1 MGTSKSALFTTD
13 QNDLAQMAKA
23 LSHPARL
30 AIVEFLAKQN
40 ACFTGDLVAEIGLA
54 QATVSQ
60 HLAELKA
67 AGILKGSIEGVRVS
81 YCIDVER
88 WQFIRA
94 QFERLFQCVPTTAP
108 TSCC

>member
-1 MGTSKSALFTTD
+1 MGTSKSDLFSPA
-13 QNDLAQMAKA
+13 QNELAAMAKA
-23 LSHPARL
+23 LSHPARV
-30 AIVEFLAKQN
+30 AIVEFLANQD

-67 AGILKGSIEGVRVS
+67 AGILKGNIEGVRVS

-94 QFERLFQCVPTTAP
+94 QFEQLFKSVQHVIP
-108 TSCC
+108 SICC

>member
-1 MGTSKSALFTTD
+1 MGTSKSDLFSPA
-13 QNDLAQMAKA
+13 QNELAAMAKA
-23 LSHPARL
+23 LSHPARV
-30 AIVEFLAKQN
+30 AIVDFLAKQD

-81 YCIDVER
+81 YCIDVQR
-88 WQFIRA
+88 WNAIRM
-94 QFERLFQCVPTTAP
+94 QFERLFQCVPTSEP
-108 TSCC
+108 TGCC

>member
-1 MGTSKSALFTTD
+1 MGTSKSNLFTPT
-13 QNDLAQMAKA
+13 QNELARLAKA

-60 HLAELKA
+60 HLAELKE

-81 YCIDVER
+81 YCIDAER
-88 WQFIRA
+88 WQVMRE
-94 QFERLFQCVPTTAP
+94 QFERLFERVPSAAP
-108 TSCC
+108 LGCC